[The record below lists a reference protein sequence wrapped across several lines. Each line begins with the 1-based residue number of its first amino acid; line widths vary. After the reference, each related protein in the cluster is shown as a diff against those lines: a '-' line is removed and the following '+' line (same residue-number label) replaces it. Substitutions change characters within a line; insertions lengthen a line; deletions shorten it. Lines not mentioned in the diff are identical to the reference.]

1 MRGIPIDWGSLAP
14 LRLRARAVAQGI
26 YAGAHRSARKGPGI
40 EFGGHRPYVPG
51 DDLRFFDR
59 RAMLRHDK
67 LMVREFETETERALW
82 ICVDATASM
91 AYRGPTAPASK
102 AAYASLIAAALSR
115 VALSSSD
122 PVALQWIGGHG
133 ATNLLPMASRE
144 AFERVVGA
152 LESVEAAGDLAAD
165 PRAMDRLAA
174 PIARRA
180 RRGSVIVLI
189 SDLLDLP
196 DAAPD
201 AFAALGSSGRG
212 LVALQIL
219 DPTERTLDFRGTV
232 RLRSIEGQAIV
243 EADADAIREDY
254 VTRLEAHLGT
264 WQTALRARG
273 GTVVRATTTDD
284 PIETLRRVVRAI
296 AEVRP

>member
-1 MRGIPIDWGSLAP
+1 
-14 LRLRARAVAQGI
+14 
-26 YAGAHRSARKGPGI
+26 
-40 EFGGHRPYVPG
+40 
-51 DDLRFFDR
+51 
-59 RAMLRHDK
+59 
-67 LMVREFETETERALW
+67 
-82 ICVDATASM
+82 M